1 MHPLPS
7 SLDSYKKHLHF
18 NKTEFIYD
26 NGEVPSGFYYINS
39 GLVTLKCVSESGKD
53 SILRLYQEGEFFGF
67 RSMISNEKYYASARA
82 LIDCDLT
89 FIRIPSLELLNQIS
103 PETSSRLFAQLAKE
117 LRQAEQRMAK
127 IATSKVKERVLDS
140 IYHLINTYPDYPWTR
155 REIGEYCGSET
166 ETIIR
171 VCRQLKSEGHI
182 NISNRKITLPLPS

>member
-1 MHPLPS
+1 MQPLS
-7 SLDSYKKHLHF
+7 HSLNPYKKCLHYS
-18 NKTEFIYD
+18 KAALIYD
-26 NGEVPSGFYYINS
+26 NGEIPSGFYYINS
-39 GLVTLKCVSESGKD
+39 GLVTLKCVSDSGKD

-82 LIDCDLT
+82 LVECDLT
-89 FIRIPSLELLNQIS
+89 FIRIPSLELLNKIS
-103 PETSSRLFAQLAKE
+103 PETSSRLFAQLGKE
-117 LRQAEQRMAK
+117 LRQAEQRMAR

-171 VCRQLKSEGHI
+171 VCRQLNSEGRI
-182 NISNRKITLPLPS
+182 RISNRKISLPLPS